1 MSPLISLPEEFLTA
15 PCRQVDP
22 ELFHTDAE
30 NKRSMEEMAAVAR
43 MFCRECPVLRECA
56 AAGDALRASGLWGG
70 SYRTWRRPYTR
81 RPLIPEAP
89 QYPLPEQA
97 VEDSLNRWVAA

>member
-22 ELFHTDAE
+22 ELFHPDAE

-43 MFCRECPVLRECA
+43 KFCRECPVLRECA

-81 RPLIPEAP
+81 RPLNPEAP
-89 QYPLPEQA
+89 RYPLPEQA
-97 VEDSLNRWVAA
+97 VQVSLTPGLAP